1 MKRNMLKMLTLV
13 GVLGLMFSACNKQN
27 TFTVKGVVSGAEGET
42 LYLENVG
49 VGAITLM
56 DSVKLSSNGEFSF
69 TKARPAYPDFYR
81 FRLEGQ
87 LINFPID
94 SLETLSFVADADNFA
109 TSYSVEGSEKAKEV
123 KHITL
128 LQLDAN
134 QSIVKARRS
143 LDSKEITDTTYQR
156 IVKEAADKYR
166 QEGLA
171 QIYKDP
177 LSMASY
183 YALFQKVNGLLFFDP
198 YNKEDLRAYAAV
210 ATSFDHYYPKS
221 PRSMQLKNLT
231 LRSMKLLRGERA
243 INLDN
248 VKTTEVSYVDIEL
261 PDEYNK
267 LIKLS
272 DVAKNKLTLISFTAY
287 QMDWSPGLNMR
298 LGELYTK
305 YHAKG
310 MNVYQVSL
318 DADENFWKN
327 AASNLP
333 WTCVRDA
340 KTVYSQIAVI
350 YNVRQLP
357 ALFILDKN
365 GTLVKRV
372 TKLEDLETDVKKYL

>member
-156 IVKEAADKYR
+156 IVKKAADKYR

>member
-27 TFTVKGVVSGAEGET
+27 TFTVKGMVSDAEGET

-49 VGAITLM
+49 VEVITLM
-56 DSVKLSSNGEFSF
+56 DSVKLSSNGKFSF
-69 TKARPAYPDFYR
+69 TKSRPAYPDFYR

-94 SLETLSFVADADNFA
+94 SLETLSFVADAGNFA
-109 TSYSVEGSEKAKEV
+109 TSYSVEGTEKAKEV

-143 LDSKEITDTTYQR
+143 LDTKEIADTTYQS
-156 IVKEAADKYR
+156 IVKKAADKYR

-221 PRSMQLKNLT
+221 ARSIQLKNLT
-231 LRSMKLLRGERA
+231 LRSMKLLRGERP
-243 INLDN
+243 ITLDN

-272 DVAKNKLTLISFTAY
+272 DVAKNKLTLINFTAY

-310 MNVYQVSL
+310 MNIYQVSL

-333 WTCVRDA
+333 WSCVRDA

-350 YNVRQLP
+350 YNVKQLP

-372 TKLEDLETDVKKYL
+372 SKLEELESDVKKYL

>member
-56 DSVKLSSNGEFSF
+56 DSVKLSSNGKFSF

-94 SLETLSFVADADNFA
+94 SLETLSFVADAGNFA

-143 LDSKEITDTTYQR
+143 LDSKEIADTTYQR
-156 IVKEAADKYR
+156 IVKQAADNYR

-177 LSMASY
+177 LSMVSY

-261 PDEYNK
+261 PNEYNK

-372 TKLEDLETDVKKYL
+372 AKLEDLETDVKKYL